1 MEGSN
6 HGSLRTRA
14 GPLRTARRVISLQE
28 QEGLTPAEI
37 HNLAFDREQG
47 AVPID
52 VVSDTSSSSSGIGA
66 GLREN
71 PTGELPVDPVADYY
85 LRLHATT
92 CVAEAITGQRVRN
105 SPRQTER
112 APSELAQDAAAHSP
126 RLAKK
131 NGFSSRD
138 AAREADLQDLHT
150 PSVPEHLELSHNDAI
165 ATAGLNDNRGAV
177 TESFPEE
184 RRYGRS
190 SSAQAMEMQHVVPV
204 QEALPATRAWWQL
217 PMQEWPQH
225 YTYQYP
231 AHPDT

>member
-6 HGSLRTRA
+6 HRSLHTRA
-14 GPLRTARRVISLQE
+14 GPLRTGVISLQE

-37 HNLAFDREQG
+37 YNRAFDREDG

-52 VVSDTSSSSSGIGA
+52 VVSDTSSSSSEVGA

-71 PTGELPVDPVADYY
+71 TTSELPVDPVADHY
-85 LRLHATT
+85 LRLHAHEDFTEASTT
-92 CVAEAITGQRVRN
+92 QHIRTSMRQAEQVL
-105 SPRQTER
+105 
-112 APSELAQDAAAHSP
+112 SELTQDAAAHSP